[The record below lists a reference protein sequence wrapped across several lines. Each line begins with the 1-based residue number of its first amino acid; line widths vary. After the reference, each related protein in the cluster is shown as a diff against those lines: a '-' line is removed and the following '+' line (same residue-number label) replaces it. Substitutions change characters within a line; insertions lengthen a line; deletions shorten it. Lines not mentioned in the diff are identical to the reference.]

1 MFSGIAE
8 IFYISKVETIVDTE
22 LRLLPNLFKLQVPDL
37 AHVIII
43 NQYRAMPDVFA
54 KHKGKRLM
62 PEAVALHSTLT
73 FMKNYSSEN
82 SLVMQGEDCLGALKI
97 VCLKLAQRAASLP
110 TTQMEA
116 AFMQE
121 EILPVFLSF
130 LQKDEL

>member
-1 MFSGIAE
+1 
-8 IFYISKVETIVDTE
+8 
-22 LRLLPNLFKLQVPDL
+22 
-37 AHVIII
+37 
-43 NQYRAMPDVFA
+43 
-54 KHKGKRLM
+54 
-62 PEAVALHSTLT
+62 
-73 FMKNYSSEN
+73 
-82 SLVMQGEDCLGALKI
+82 LGALKI

>member
-82 SLVMQGEDCLGALKI
+82 SLVIQGEDCLGALKI
-97 VCLKLAQRAASLP
+97 VCLKLKVVLSDIAMP
-110 TTQMEA
+110 EV
-116 AFMQE
+116 FMQE